1 MTNEFDATD
10 HNAQHDPIWR
20 RPWIALVLIWL
31 VWGFIGLVFTSQLYF
46 AALRSEQQMT
56 WSMAAFTQFTY
67 CFLWALVTPL
77 IIYLSRRFQLERQN
91 WRRNLFIHFF
101 FSILLV
107 VGIGSIHQII
117 GYEHFGRPLGRAYM
131 FTNTLRNISYNASE
145 NFATYGLIVLL
156 CHSFGYYKRY
166 RKGELMALQLES
178 MLAQAQLQSL
188 KMQLHPHFLFN
199 TLHSISALLH
209 SDVEAARRM
218 IVCLGDFLRL
228 TLDSAGKQ
236 EVNVEQEIQFL
247 KGYLEIE
254 QIRFQDRL
262 TVKVSVDP
270 QAMDVKVPNLIL
282 QPIVENAIRHGI
294 APRSAPGL
302 IEIDV
307 KRQNGML
314 HMEVRDNG
322 PGLSVSHSSIKLFRG
337 GVGLANTRA
346 RLDKLYGSAHRFELE
361 NNPEGGLTVTVE
373 VPSSGSNRNNPQIT
387 QITRIEK
394 TRAGTE

>member
-1 MTNEFDATD
+1 MARNFDATE
-10 HNAQHDPIWR
+10 HNERRHPIWS
-20 RPWIALVLIWL
+20 RPWIGLVLIWV

-46 AALRSEQQMT
+46 AGLRSEQQMK
-56 WSMAAFTQFTY
+56 WSAAAFTQFTY

-77 IIYLSRRFQLERQN
+77 VIYFSRRFQLDKQN
-91 WRRNLFIHFF
+91 WRRHLLIHFF

-107 VGIGSIHQII
+107 VGIGSVHQII
-117 GYEHFGRPLGRAYM
+117 GYEYFGRPLGRVYK
-131 FTNTLRNISYNASE
+131 FSNTLRNVSYNVSE

-156 CHSFGYYKRY
+156 CHAFGYYKRY

-199 TLHSISALLH
+199 TLHSISALLY

-218 IVCLGDFLRL
+218 IVLLGDFLRL

-247 KGYLEIE
+247 RGYLEIE

-262 TVKVSVDP
+262 TVRVNVEP
-270 QAMDVKVPNLIL
+270 QAMKVKVPNLIL

-307 KRQNGML
+307 KRQNGVL

-322 PGLSVSHSSIKLFRG
+322 PGLHVNHSSIKLFKG
-337 GVGLANTRA
+337 GLGLSNTRA

-361 NNPEGGLTVTVE
+361 NNPDGGLTVTLE
-373 VPSSGSNRNNPQIT
+373 VPSNGAGIYP
-387 QITRIEK
+387 RI
-394 TRAGTE
+394 AGNLRLDM